1 MPTKPTTLEAKDA
14 VNVFASIDVLGMLAD
29 TELPSLGGKS
39 VEDGIKDYYQ
49 NALAGNATAAALLP
63 IAMVQPLQSWSEP
76 QNAFVFNPL
85 WDMLIAMVPGKFQVF
100 GAGDGRTSAEAFFAN
115 YVRLIANRGD
125 TQGWKLA
132 VDKSDVVSD
141 GGQDYLTQAFNL
153 SIKAKPGQW
162 IRWWGNSITP
172 FSSLQCVI
180 GKITRRTGSG
190 DLTELENQQ
199 NLSVVYNFPSSEN
212 GTGSYHT
219 ATNTAFSRMA
229 QLKPSIPVGTKI
241 QYNILFHMV
250 DNQGDIVASFQVD
263 PEIIV
268 I

>member
-1 MPTKPTTLEAKDA
+1 MPTQPNAQEAKEA
-14 VNVFASIDVLGMLAD
+14 VNVFASIDVLGMLTD
-29 TELPSLGGKS
+29 TALPSLGGKS
-39 VEDGIKDYYQ
+39 VEEVIKEYYQ
-49 NALAGNATAAALLP
+49 NELAGNASAAVFLP
-63 IAMVQPLQSWSEP
+63 MAMSQSLQTWSDTHH
-76 QNAFVFNPL
+76 AYTFNPL
-85 WDMLIAMVPGKFQVF
+85 WDMLIGMVPDKFKVF
-100 GAGDGRTSAEAFFAN
+100 GAGDSGANAEAFFAN

-132 VDKSDVVSD
+132 LDKSDIVTD

-190 DLTELENQQ
+190 DLTELDNQK

-219 ATNTAFSRMA
+219 ATNTAFSRIA
-229 QLKPSIPVGTKI
+229 QLKPSISVGTKI